1 MQTTD
6 KSKETTM
13 AASTIDDVANY
24 LIQQNDIGITHRE
37 LQKILYY
44 AQGFY
49 LAENNEPLFDGEFDA
64 WKFGPV
70 NTSIW
75 GRFRN
80 FGYSNLHVPA
90 DIEINSLDPLKKTFL
105 VSILGTFLVLG
116 QSKLIE
122 MSHTD
127 YTWESNY
134 IPGMNKRIPQ
144 EEIKDFFSSFE
155 SHEAYLE
162 TAKAK
167 LAFSELVSTRTKYL
181 NELPS
186 LGENWISGGA
196 LPPSEEICD
205 ACVKYLNYFEKN
217 LFSRN
222 AIPNIP
228 KVVMGP
234 IPSGGVGVEFHS
246 ENKNVYVSFY
256 NDKQVDVSIE
266 ENDNFIEHEVSLE
279 QFGEEIGLF
288 LEGIV

>member
-1 MQTTD
+1 MQPTD
-6 KSKETTM
+6 KSKESAM
-13 AASTIDDVANY
+13 AISTIDDVATY
-24 LIQQNDIGITHRE
+24 LIQESEIGITHRE

-49 LAENNEPLFDGEFDA
+49 LAEHGEPLFDGEFDA

-75 GRFRN
+75 GRFKS
-80 FGYSNLHVPA
+80 FGYNNLHVSSDA
-90 DIEINSLDPLKKTFL
+90 DVSSLDSVKKVFL
-105 VSILGTFLVLG
+105 SAILGSFLVLG

-134 IPGMNKRIPQ
+134 IEGMNKRIPQ

-155 SHEAYLE
+155 SYEAYLE
-162 TAKAK
+162 AAEAK
-167 LAFSELVSTRTKYL
+167 LAFSELISARIQYL
-181 NELPS
+181 KELPS
-186 LGENWISGGA
+186 LGEGWISGGA
-196 LPPSEEICD
+196 FPPSDEICK
-205 ACVKYLNYFEKN
+205 ACIKYLGYFQKN
-217 LFSRN
+217 LFSRH
-222 AIPNIP
+222 AIPNLP

-234 IPSGGVGVEFHS
+234 IPSGGVGIEFHT

-256 NDKQVDVSIE
+256 NDRQVDVSIE
-266 ENDNFIEHEVSLE
+266 QNDNFIEHEVSLE